1 MKTVSKVVSCFYG
14 SSFEIEVKL
23 TMKQINEISQGGR
36 DSLQFVDKALRT
48 KLVKSQL
55 GYWETMKDKIARELS
70 QEGGEFETSDHKENI
85 KTLIW
90 MAACNYKEEEYE
102 ACQLPPLKEGGFSRS
117 MLKR

>member
-23 TMKQINEISQGGR
+23 TMKQIDEISQGGR
-36 DSLQFVDKALRT
+36 ENLPFVKKALRT

-55 GYWETMKDKIARELS
+55 GYWETMKDKIKRELD
-70 QEGGEFETSDHKENI
+70 QEGGDFETLNHKANI

-102 ACQLPPLKEGGFSRS
+102 LSKASK
-117 MLKR
+117 